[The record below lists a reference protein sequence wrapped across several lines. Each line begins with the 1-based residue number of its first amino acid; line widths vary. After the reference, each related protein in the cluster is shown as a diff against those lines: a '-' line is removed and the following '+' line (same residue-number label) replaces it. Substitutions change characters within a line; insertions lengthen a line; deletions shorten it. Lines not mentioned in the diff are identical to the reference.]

1 MTKLLKNFALTLL
14 CIVCLI
20 PYLLVLTGNATI
32 TRIGGNSTMGVVVG
46 PIFGLDDV
54 LDGGI
59 SVDSGVSTQKDWSA
73 STGVVRSTPYA
84 NGALKKF
91 SSLYVVNDKF
101 SKSYKADRKYASFV
115 KYFKIVRTDG
125 RPIYDD
131 DGILDVRWW
140 QNGEFT
146 PSDEIVD
153 YAANLYVSTQM
164 LDYDYRGFL
173 GTVLYSKFESGEF
186 LITFSREQDPEDVF
200 SSALHDKNPNNY
212 GAGAY
217 KNNGLNPGFEYY
229 KIADMHTTN
238 SPYVFVEL
246 NARGYWENCFW
257 GGCYDYIDIRDCL
270 SGFMP
275 RANRDWSN
283 ELTTKN
289 NVGIGTYKERTAYY
303 SPKAFTVIARNLN
316 NLIKI
321 NEVEVTPQ
329 YGTSVVPY
337 KDGHHIEI
345 TDEGVT
351 RVQIEEGAEGR
362 YTSYYCFVDTT
373 LPDVSYTFHNS
384 NATEKRKVGNIT
396 TNNSG
401 AKSQTIYEGIFK
413 DQVQINF
420 DYDENVESPEI
431 ATCTFNGETFEIT
444 SGTWF
449 NEEGDYT
456 ITITDKAG
464 NATISQFTIDKSKPS
479 YNLERLQNDTSYKIT
494 KWYLTTIP
502 SGYNGYGSYS
512 FKEEGDA
519 FSFACEMENQNKV
532 TGHYLNNIEDFIDTH
547 LVATGNT
554 VQVGPYWYYKSRENP
569 ELYVYY
575 FDENSLNE
583 VIAFYAQDF
592 VSDEQT
598 YRLNSSIYPN
608 NYGNHIDE
616 SVYDNII
623 VKNGIEAYIVNNFTF
638 RYVDDIEASQI
649 FYDYAEDDKEN
660 WIEFQFN
667 KSFAS
672 QVNAH
677 GLYKIKEVDF
687 VGNETTYYVFFDKEA
702 PLLDI
707 KVKVYGNDKSL
718 TQTISVNDIP
728 KNGELV
734 LYYED
739 FEILEIIED
748 DKWYVLEVRCPDGT
762 TKRYTYLDDLPDFS
776 ELGSGEFNITIGDRL
791 NNQFKFKLFLLGEAP
806 KANFEIINAN
816 SQLEISITTGEEY
829 NTLTDLKIYRNGI
842 LLNSEYGY
850 DEYPNDDSNSL
861 IFVDKDT
868 LKYIFNKGGIYV
880 VEISD
885 NFNRALTYEFKFE
898 KELPTGILVGV
909 EHNGRTKNDVSFIYD
924 SEKYFVVTYEDEQN
938 KSFENTTNDNQITLH
953 FNPIENSEHKY
964 TIYLYDKTD
973 NENYN
978 VYTFTI
984 KTIKP
989 IINLFGVKNGGKTGG
1004 SVYATWENTNEQYN
1018 ASYTVNGNQFD
1029 YRKGQVLSGEGNY
1042 TISLSDELGNTATVT
1057 FEIDKTIDF
1066 AIADVT
1072 GKTYSKEDI
1081 ELINF
1086 DIRIVNLEELT
1097 CEITKNDEPYSYEF
1111 GLLISEEGIYKVN
1124 LYDIYGNSIYF
1135 TFEIDKT
1142 PPKATL
1148 YGVEN
1153 YGVTSGNVWVNSQ
1166 ESNLTCWYVLDENF
1180 KTDYKLS
1187 TELKQSGN
1195 YVVCIADKAK
1205 NITTFEFTI
1214 DKKIDFEI
1222 NTYYGG
1228 ISNGGVRIIAYENL
1242 QIVMLKD
1249 GQNFDYSFE
1258 QVLNEE
1264 GEYSFT
1270 LKDDLGNKQSFYFY
1284 IINKNKQSLKH
1295 LLTENI
1301 EVKSVI
1307 KDNENY
1313 EFTIADGRLYLYDE
1327 GLYTVNILDNNSGLE
1342 YSFNITIDTTPPT
1355 LELVGVENGGT
1366 TKNLVSMKNISEENC
1381 TLVVMVD
1388 GMYFDYTLGDEI
1400 EKSGQFIVTL
1410 TDEAGNSTTYTFE
1423 RVYSLNS
1430 ASIAVL
1436 AGLGVLVILIIILLV
1451 KSRHHYYRE
1460 ETVEEIEETTVT
1472 DEFDG
1477 SGDEHEENKEDI

>member
-1 MTKLLKNFALTLL
+1 MTKKIFKNIALTFL
-14 CIVCLI
+14 CIICLI

-32 TRIGGNSTMGVVVG
+32 TRMGGNSTMGVVVG

-54 LDGGI
+54 LNPGVTLDPTIPADYSNSNIKVDNPYADGALRAY
-59 SVDSGVSTQKDWSA
+59 SSLGVYN
-73 STGVVRSTPYA
+73 VVRDSSSW
-84 NGALKKF
+84 NGF
-91 SSLYVVNDKF
+91 
-101 SKSYKADRKYASFV
+101 KYASYIRF
-115 KYFKIVRTDG
+115 FRIVRTDG
-125 RPIYDD
+125 RKIYDD
-131 DGILDVRWW
+131 DGVIDVSTSKDVLTDEVVNYPSYIYSIETKLPIKSGAGFLWTD
-140 QNGEFT
+140 QQAKFKSGGELQVSFYFANGSGGTLTNIYDLPTQPTDRTKELSTIMYEKSLGGPAKSYDTMAVFIDGVGQYKNT
-146 PSDEIVD
+146 FWGNTGGDVD
-153 YAANLYVSTQM
+153 VSANLTNY
-164 LDYDYRGFL
+164 
-173 GTVLYSKFESGEF
+173 
-186 LITFSREQDPEDVF
+186 ITISE
-200 SSALHDKNPNNY
+200 
-212 GAGAY
+212 
-217 KNNGLNPGFEYY
+217 
-229 KIADMHTTN
+229 
-238 SPYVFVEL
+238 
-246 NARGYWENCFW
+246 
-257 GGCYDYIDIRDCL
+257 
-270 SGFMP
+270 
-275 RANRDWSN
+275 RDWSN

-289 NVGIGTYKERTAYY
+289 TVGTGTYKERTAFY

-316 NLIKI
+316 NLIKL
-321 NEVEVTPQ
+321 NDVEVTPQ

-351 RVQIEEGAEGR
+351 RVQIENGAEGR

-373 LPDVSYTFHNS
+373 LPDISYTYHNT
-384 NATEKRKVGNIT
+384 NATDKRKVGNIT
-396 TNNSG
+396 TNTNG

-420 DYDENVESPEI
+420 GYDENSEAPES
-431 ATCTFNGETFEIT
+431 ATYTFGGQTFDLT

-464 NATISQFTIDKSKPS
+464 NTTISQFTIDKSKPS
-479 YNLERLQNDTSYKIT
+479 YNLDRLQNDTSYKIT
-494 KWYLTTIP
+494 KWYLATIP
-502 SGYNGYGSYS
+502 SGYDGYGSYS
-512 FKEEGDA
+512 FREESDA
-519 FSFACEMENQNKV
+519 FSFACEMEKQNNV
-532 TGHYLNNIEDFIDTH
+532 TGHYLNNVEDFIDTH

-554 VQVGPYWYYKSRENP
+554 VKVGPYWYYKSKGNP
-569 ELYVYY
+569 KLYVYY
-575 FDENSLNE
+575 FDEDSLNE
-583 VIAFYAQDF
+583 VIAYYAQDF

-598 YRLNSSIYPN
+598 FRLNSTIYPN
-608 NYGNHIDE
+608 DYGNKIDD
-616 SVYDNII
+616 SVYDNVIF
-623 VKNGIEAYIVNNFTF
+623 KNGIEAYIANNFIF

-649 FYDYAEDDKEN
+649 FYDYAEDDEEN
-660 WIEFQFN
+660 WIEFQFD

-672 QVNAH
+672 QVNTH

-687 VGNETTYYVFFDKEA
+687 VGNETTYYVSYDNQA
-702 PLLDI
+702 PMLDI
-707 KVKVYGNDKSL
+707 QVKVYGNDKTF
-718 TQTISVNDIP
+718 TQSISVNDIP
-728 KNGELV
+728 NNGELV

-739 FEILEIIED
+739 FDILNIIED

-762 TKRYTYLDDLPDFS
+762 TKRYTYLDELPDFS

-806 KANFEIINAN
+806 KANFEVINAN
-816 SQLEISITTGEEY
+816 SQLEISITTGEDY
-829 NTLTDLKIYRNGI
+829 NTLTDLKIYRNDV

-861 IFVDKDT
+861 IFVNKDT
-868 LKYIFNKGGIYV
+868 LKYIFNKGGIYKL
-880 VEISD
+880 ELSD
-885 NFNRALTYEFKFE
+885 NFNRTLTYEFKFE

-909 EHNGRTKNDVSFIYD
+909 EHNGKTKDKVSFIYD

-938 KSFENTTNDNQITLH
+938 KTFENTTNDNQITLH

-989 IINLFGVKNGGKTGG
+989 TINLFGVENGGKTGG
-1004 SVYATWENTNEQYN
+1004 SVYATWENVNEQYT
-1018 ASYTVNGNQFD
+1018 ASYTLNGNQLE
-1029 YRKGQVLSGEGNY
+1029 YRKGQILSSEGSY
-1042 TISLSDELGNTATVT
+1042 TISLSDELGNTAIVT

-1066 AIADVT
+1066 SIADVT
-1072 GKTYSKEDI
+1072 GKTYSKEEI
-1081 ELINF
+1081 EIINF

-1097 CEITKNDEPYSYEF
+1097 CEITKNNESYSYEF

-1153 YGVTSGNVWVNSQ
+1153 YGTTSGNVWVNSQ
-1166 ESNLTCWYVLDENF
+1166 ESNLTCWYVLDENL
-1180 KTDYKLS
+1180 KADYKLS

-1195 YVVCIADKAK
+1195 YVVCVADKAK
-1205 NITTFEFTI
+1205 NITYFEFTI
-1214 DKKIDFEI
+1214 DKKINFEI

-1228 ISNGGVRIIAYENL
+1228 ISNGGVRIIPYENL

-1249 GQNFDYSFE
+1249 GQTFDYSFE
-1258 QVLNEE
+1258 QVLNDE

-1270 LKDDLGNKQSFYFY
+1270 LVDDLGNKQSFYFY
-1284 IINKNKQSLKH
+1284 IITKNKQSLKH

-1313 EFTIADGRLYLYDE
+1313 AFTITDGRLYLYDE
-1327 GLYTVNILDNNSGLE
+1327 GLYTVNILDKNSGFE

-1355 LELVGVENGGT
+1355 LELVGVENGGS

-1388 GMYFDYTLGDEI
+1388 GMYFNYELGEEI
-1400 EKSGQFIVTL
+1400 EKSGQFTVTL

-1423 RVYSLNS
+1423 RIYSFNG

-1436 AGLGVLVILIIILLV
+1436 AGLGVLVILLIILLI
-1451 KSRHHYYRE
+1451 KSRHHYYKE
-1460 ETVEEIEETTVT
+1460 ETVEEVEETTVT
-1472 DEFDG
+1472 DEID
-1477 SGDEHEENKEDI
+1477 SNDSENDENQGDI

>member
-1 MTKLLKNFALTLL
+1 MTKVLKNISFVLLFA
-14 CIVCLI
+14 ICLF
-20 PYLLVLTGNATI
+20 PYLLVLTGHATI
-32 TRIGGNSTMGVVVG
+32 SHIGGNSTMGVIIG
-46 PIFGLDDV
+46 PIVGLDDPLNPGV
-54 LDGGI
+54 TLDPVITSDYSNSNLKKDNPYASGALRAYKNIG
-59 SVDSGVSTQKDWSA
+59 VYNVVRDSGSW
-73 STGVVRSTPYA
+73 
-84 NGALKKF
+84 NGF
-91 SSLYVVNDKF
+91 
-101 SKSYKADRKYASFV
+101 KYASYIR
-115 KYFKIVRTDG
+115 YFRIYRTDG
-125 RPIYDD
+125 RYIYDD
-131 DGILDVRWW
+131 DGIIDVSS
-140 QNGEFT
+140 NKDELA
-146 PSDEIVD
+146 DEIVNYPCYISSTETKLPIKSGAGFLWTD
-153 YAANLYVSTQM
+153 QQAKFKSGGELAVTFYYANSSGGSMAYVYDMPENPSDRTKKLTTIMYENANGGPAKS
-164 LDYDYRGFL
+164 YDYFAVSIDATG
-173 GTVLYSKFESGEF
+173 
-186 LITFSREQDPEDVF
+186 Q
-200 SSALHDKNPNNY
+200 
-212 GAGAY
+212 Y
-217 KNNGLNPGFEYY
+217 KN
-229 KIADMHTTN
+229 T
-238 SPYVFVEL
+238 
-246 NARGYWENCFW
+246 FW
-257 GGCYDYIDIRDCL
+257 GNTGGDVSVETNLTNYIAI
-270 SGFMP
+270 
-275 RANRDWSN
+275 AERDWSN
-283 ELTTKN
+283 ELTTN
-289 NVGIGTYKERTAYY
+289 DYVGTGMYKGYTAYY
-303 SPKAFTVIARNLN
+303 SPEAFTVVARNLN
-316 NLIKI
+316 NLLKV
-321 NEVEVTPQ
+321 NDVEVTPQ
-329 YGTSVVPY
+329 YGTTVVPY

-351 RVQIEEGAEGR
+351 KVQIERDAEGR
-362 YTSYYCFVDTT
+362 YTTYYCFVDTT
-373 LPDVSYTFHNS
+373 LPDLSYTYHNE
-384 NATEKRKVGNIT
+384 NAIEKRQVGNIY
-396 TNNSG
+396 TNSNGS
-401 AKSQTIYEGIFK
+401 KSQTVYEGIFK
-413 DQVQINF
+413 DQVQVNF
-420 DYDENVESPEI
+420 DYDEDIESPET
-431 ATCTFNGETFEIT
+431 ATCTYNGETFEIT
-444 SGTWF
+444 NGTWF
-449 NEEGDYT
+449 NDEGEYT
-456 ITITDKAG
+456 ITITDLAG
-464 NATISQFTIDKSKPS
+464 NTTISKFTIDKSAPN
-479 YNLERLQNDTSYKIT
+479 YNLDRLQNDTSYKIT
-494 KWYLTTIP
+494 KWYLTNIP
-502 SGYNGYGSYS
+502 NGYSGYGSYS
-512 FKEEGDA
+512 FKEQADA
-519 FSFACEMENQNKV
+519 FSFACEIEKQNKV
-532 TGHYLNNIEDFIDTH
+532 TEYYLDNVDDFIDTH
-547 LVATGNT
+547 LVASGNT
-554 VQVGPYWYYKSRENP
+554 IQVGPYWFYKSRENP
-569 ELYVYY
+569 DLYVYY

-583 VIAFYAQDF
+583 VIEYYAQDF
-592 VSDEQT
+592 VSDEQI
-598 YRLNSSIYPN
+598 YRLNSFIYPN
-608 NYGNHIDE
+608 NYGNYIDE

-638 RYVDDIEASQI
+638 RYVDDVEASQI

-660 WIEFQFN
+660 WIEFQFD

-687 VGNETTYYVFFDKEA
+687 VGNEITYYVFYDNQA
-702 PLLDI
+702 PMLDI
-707 KVKVYGNDKSL
+707 QVKVYGNDKTF

-728 KNGELV
+728 NNGELI

-739 FEILEIIED
+739 FDILNIIED

-776 ELGSGEFNITIGDRL
+776 SLGSGEFNITVGDRL
-791 NNQFKFKLFLLGEAP
+791 NNQFEFTLFLLGEAA
-806 KANFEIINAN
+806 KANFQLINAET
-816 SQLEISITTGEEY
+816 QLQVKITTGEEY
-829 NTLTDLKIYRNGI
+829 NTLTDLKIYRNGV
-842 LLNSEYGY
+842 LLNSDLGY
-850 DEYPNDDSNSL
+850 DEYPDDESNSL
-861 IFVDKDT
+861 IFINKDT
-868 LKYIFNKGGIYV
+868 LQYIFNKGGIYV

-885 NFNRALTYEFKFE
+885 NFNRVLTYEFKFE

-909 EHNGRTKNDVSFIYD
+909 DHNGRTKNDVSFIYD
-924 SEKYFVVTYEDEQN
+924 NSKYFAVAYEDELS
-938 KSFENTTNDNQITLH
+938 KTFDSTIDDNQTTL
-953 FNPIENSEHKY
+953 FFSAQEESEHKY
-964 TIYLYDKTD
+964 TIYLYDKSD

-989 IINLFGVKNGGKTGG
+989 IINLFGVENGGKTGG
-1004 SVYATWENTNEQYN
+1004 SVYATWENTDEQYT
-1018 ASYTVNGNQFD
+1018 ASYVVNGNQFE

-1066 AIADVT
+1066 AIADMN
-1072 GKTYSKEDI
+1072 GATYTKEEI

-1097 CEITKNDEPYSYEF
+1097 CEIIKNDEPYSYEF

-1166 ESNLTCWYVLDENF
+1166 ESNLTCWYVIDENF
-1180 KTDYKLS
+1180 KSDYKLS

-1205 NITTFEFTI
+1205 NITYFEFTI

-1258 QVLNEE
+1258 QVLNDE

-1270 LKDDLGNKQSFYFY
+1270 LKDDLGNKQRFYFY

-1295 LLTENI
+1295 LLQENI

-1313 EFTIADGRLYLYDE
+1313 EFTITDGRLYLYDE

-1451 KSRHHYYRE
+1451 KSRHHYYKE

-1472 DEFDG
+1472 DDFN
-1477 SGDEHEENKEDI
+1477 DENDENSEI